1 MDQGFGIS
9 QSKFLKLFFPNFQP
23 KNEENNQEY
32 GRGNRVR
39 KQVNY
44 VDDMT
49 DNQWLKMIEE
59 AKEFTDIPV
68 IIVP

>member
-1 MDQGFGIS
+1 M
-9 QSKFLKLFFPNFQP
+9 
-23 KNEENNQEY
+23 QEY
-32 GRGNRVR
+32 GRGNRIR

-59 AKEFTDIPV
+59 AKEFTDDPV
-68 IIVP
+68 LNSIIYYKIFL

>member
-1 MDQGFGIS
+1 M
-9 QSKFLKLFFPNFQP
+9 
-23 KNEENNQEY
+23 QEY

-59 AKEFTDIPV
+59 AKEFTDDPV
-68 IIVP
+68 LILIL